1 MDVNLAALSLLLS
14 GCVQTL
20 AKVFSHPLHWWDS
33 SSGRLEKGRIYVDG
47 ESQCGFLFS
56 CDNIYAWD
64 VENAWL
70 ISLTW
75 IFVVDKWKT
84 FGFHA

>member
-1 MDVNLAALSLLLS
+1 LAEVL
-14 GCVQTL
+14 
-20 AKVFSHPLHWWDS
+20 SHPLHWWDS
-33 SSGRLEKGRIYVDG
+33 SGRLEKVSRYVDG

-56 CDNIYAWD
+56 YDNIYAWD

-70 ISLTW
+70 ISLTL
-75 IFVVDKWKT
+75 IFVIDKWKV